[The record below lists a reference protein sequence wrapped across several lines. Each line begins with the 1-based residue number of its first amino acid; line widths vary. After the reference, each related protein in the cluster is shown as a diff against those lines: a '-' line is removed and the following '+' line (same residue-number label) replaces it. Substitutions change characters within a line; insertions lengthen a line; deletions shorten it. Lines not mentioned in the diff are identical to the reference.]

1 MTAFDPEY
9 VKTLVSRFPLRNVL
23 LYSTITRD
31 LPSFQQLYDERL
43 STLPNVQRLTSTL
56 VMKRVIQDRSLPL

>member
-1 MTAFDPEY
+1 MATAAVICAETQRLFGKPDY
-9 VKTLVSRFPLRNVL
+9 LLHVVS
-23 LYSTITRD
+23 RD

>member
-1 MTAFDPEY
+1 
-9 VKTLVSRFPLRNVL
+9 L